1 MKVKELRDLLK
12 ELPDDADVILLNNV
26 GAAPVTEPDFDVV
39 EIASAEMR
47 KTCVVITPGD
57 ETLRCARPLWLL
69 RRGMK
74 GKYELLQSM
83 QHVS

>member
-74 GKYELLQSM
+74 GKYELLQS
-83 QHVS
+83 V

>member
-12 ELPDDADVILLNNV
+12 ELPDDADVILLNNM
-26 GAAPVTEPDFDVV
+26 GAAPVTEPDFDVA

-57 ETLRCARPLWLL
+57 ETLRGARPLWLL

-74 GKYELLQSM
+74 RKYELLQS
-83 QHVS
+83 V